1 MKEQMFQELK
11 AQCKEVRK
19 KYKDR
24 PGNYYQEKID
34 YVEKRWKK
42 AENYYILIAMFDSIN
57 LFDLYNRLSPECK
70 EYYQEYF
77 KQHLWVCKVMGV

>member
-19 KYKDR
+19 KYKDS

-34 YVEKRWKK
+34 YVEKR
-42 AENYYILIAMFDSIN
+42 
-57 LFDLYNRLSPECK
+57 
-70 EYYQEYF
+70 
-77 KQHLWVCKVMGV
+77 

>member
-42 AENYYILIAMFDSIN
+42 ADNYYILIAMFDTEN

-77 KQHLWVCKVMGV
+77 KKHLWVCKIMGV